1 MKAKKTGEKHNI
13 ELLDAF
19 YFIVKSKGESENSGI
34 KYFVVKD
41 VNSNELYC
49 ISEQLCN
56 SKVSIFLN
64 NIKIVRFTGLFKRVS
79 IDLYTKGT
87 MWINE
92 IVNST
97 YQVSNNIVN
106 DGIKKYEYSGNLRD
120 ISSVNTNRDLVFNL
134 NGENT
139 ADILNNIKIV
149 DGWAEFDIPTK

>member
-1 MKAKKTGEKHNI
+1 MKAKETGEKHNI

-19 YFIVKSKGESENSGI
+19 YFIVKSKGKSENSGI

-41 VNSNELYC
+41 VDSNELYC

-79 IDLYTKGT
+79 IDLHTKGI

-106 DGIKKYEYSGNLRD
+106 DGIKKYEYSGNLKD